1 MKERRLFILVEGNDD
16 ERFFSRIV
24 KPLFDDLYSSVEIVM
39 YACMKNEK
47 VNSFI
52 RSIGEMGHDFIMC
65 ADIDQE
71 PNVLAKKRLLNQ
83 RYDLFANDHFV
94 IIVREIESWYLAG
107 LDERAQHRLGIRRYG
122 STNHITKEMFNGM
135 IPRHYKSRIA
145 FMGDI
150 ITLFS
155 MHEAR
160 ERNRSFSYF
169 CHRYHL
175 LPEDTNAD
183 ILSRDPGT
191 EEQS

>member
-24 KPLFDDLYSSVEIVM
+24 KPLFAPLYTSVEIVM

-52 RSIGEMGHDFIMC
+52 RSIGEMGHAFIMC

-71 PNVLAKKRLLNQ
+71 PNVLAKYRMMTV

-94 IIVREIESWYLAG
+94 IIIREIESWYLAG
-107 LDERAQHRLGIRRYG
+107 LDERAQHRLGIRQYG
-122 STNHITKEMFNGM
+122 STNHITKEIFNTM
-135 IPRHYKSRIA
+135 VPRHYKSRIA
-145 FMGDI
+145 FMSDI
-150 ITLFS
+150 VTLFS
-155 MHEAR
+155 PPEAR

-175 LPEDTNAD
+175 LPDEEKDDTSART
-183 ILSRDPGT
+183 IGA
-191 EEQS
+191 E

>member
-16 ERFFSRIV
+16 ERFFSRVV
-24 KPLFDDLYSSVEIVM
+24 KPLFADLYTSVEIVM

-71 PNVLAKKRLLNQ
+71 PNVLAKKRLLNE
-83 RYDLFANDHFV
+83 RYDLYANDHF
-94 IIVREIESWYLAG
+94 IIIIREIESWYLAG
-107 LDERAQHRLGIRRYG
+107 MDERAQHRLGIRRYG
-122 STNHITKEMFNGM
+122 STNHITKEIFNSM

-155 MHEAR
+155 VHEAR
-160 ERNRSFSYF
+160 ERNRSFSFF
-169 CHRYHL
+169 CHRYRL
-175 LPEDTNAD
+175 LPDETGANA
-183 ILSRDPGT
+183 LNPAP
-191 EEQS
+191 EAE